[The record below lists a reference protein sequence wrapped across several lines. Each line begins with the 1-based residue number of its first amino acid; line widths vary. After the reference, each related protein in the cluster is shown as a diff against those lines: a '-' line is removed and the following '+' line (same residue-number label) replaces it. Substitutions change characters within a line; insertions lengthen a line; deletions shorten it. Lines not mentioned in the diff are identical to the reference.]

1 MEYENKELCSSCKGM
16 CCKKSGC
23 DYFVSDFERITK
35 DEILKALLPGKISIV
50 SAFKKSVINGKVILT
65 PFLYLRARNKD
76 RDIVDLFSM
85 KKTCSMLTDT
95 GCSYSLE
102 DRPGGGVNLIPKKN
116 GCKPLKDPIEEMRKW
131 EPYQGVLAKIV
142 KRITG
147 KSVDKI
153 LREDVEEVLYQILTE
168 QFDGISKREIADIVS
183 GLQDLILAFP
193 NEYENA
199 KIRAKKYIKIYEKK
213 TTE

>member
-116 GCKPLKDPIEEMRKW
+116 GCKHLKDPIEEMRKW

-168 QFDGISKREIADIVS
+168 QFDGISKREIADILS

-213 TTE
+213 TTK

>member
-76 RDIVDLFSM
+76 RDIVD
-85 KKTCSMLTDT
+85 SMLTDT

-147 KSVDKI
+147 KSVDKV

-168 QFDGISKREIADIVS
+168 QFDGISKREIADILS

>member
-116 GCKPLKDPIEEMRKW
+116 GCKPLKDPIEEMRKCVN
-131 EPYQGVLAKIV
+131 Q
-142 KRITG
+142 
-147 KSVDKI
+147 
-153 LREDVEEVLYQILTE
+153 
-168 QFDGISKREIADIVS
+168 
-183 GLQDLILAFP
+183 LQ
-193 NEYENA
+193 
-199 KIRAKKYIKIYEKK
+199 
-213 TTE
+213 

>member
-116 GCKPLKDPIEEMRKW
+116 GCKLLKDPIEEMRKW

-147 KSVDKI
+147 KSVDKV

-168 QFDGISKREIADIVS
+168 QFDGISKREIADILS

-213 TTE
+213 TTK